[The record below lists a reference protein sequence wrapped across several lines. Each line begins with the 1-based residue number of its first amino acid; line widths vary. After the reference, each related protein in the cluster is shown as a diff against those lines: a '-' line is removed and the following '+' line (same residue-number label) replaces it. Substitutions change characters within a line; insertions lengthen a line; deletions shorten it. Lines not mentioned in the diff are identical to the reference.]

1 MSSDTLTAA
10 QLDRLGR
17 AVIETA
23 SDAVVLADRE
33 GVIRFWNPGAERL
46 FGLASAQALGQSLDI
61 IIPEPQR
68 ARHWAGYHRVM
79 ESGESRYGH
88 GDLLAVP
95 GLRGDGQPD
104 LA

>member
-17 AVIETA
+17 AMLETA
-23 SDAVVLADRE
+23 SDAVVFADRE
-33 GVIRFWNPGAERL
+33 GVIRFWNPGAERQ
-46 FGLASAQALGQSLDI
+46 FGLASAQAVGQSLDI
-61 IIPEPQR
+61 IIPEAQR
-68 ARHWAGYHRVM
+68 ARHWAGYRRVM
-79 ESGESRYGH
+79 ASGESRYGH

-95 GLRGDGQPD
+95 GLRGDGTRI